1 VINDQEIE
9 IFVDEANTAMP
20 ALMEAAKAQ
29 RINVEK
35 IEQVSPPFDDV
46 FVKLIEKETTNA

>member
-1 VINDQEIE
+1 
-9 IFVDEANTAMP
+9 MP

-35 IEQVSPPFDDV
+35 MEQISPPFDDV
-46 FVKLIEKETTNA
+46 FVRLIEKETINA